1 MIAVD
6 TSLVVAVFA
15 SWHEAHQAARA
26 VMDRRPRLI
35 VQCALEAY
43 SVLTRLPSPHRVA
56 GALAQAFLAQAFP
69 GPLLALPAEDHAVLL
84 ETAARVGIDGGAI
97 YDAVVAA
104 TAANAGVTL
113 VSRDHRALPTYEALG
128 ASVELVA

>member
-6 TSLVVAVFA
+6 TSLVVAAFA

-26 VMDRRPRLI
+26 VMDRQPRLI

-43 SVLTRLPSPHRVA
+43 SVLTRLPSPHKVSGLLAQEFLA
-56 GALAQAFLAQAFP
+56 GAFE
-69 GPLLALPAEDHAVLL
+69 GSLLALPVEDHTALL
-84 ETAARVGIDGGAI
+84 GTAARAGIDGGAI

-104 TAANAGVTL
+104 TALHAGATL
-113 VSRDHRALPTYEALG
+113 VSRDRRALRTYEAVG
-128 ASVELVA
+128 ANVELVP